1 MTFLS
6 KYFTAPTA
14 HGRTD
19 LQYQDIDKENELDT
33 FQSPEYAQDIFNYYK
48 SKEVW
53 IIACKVEELILA
65 WV

>member
-1 MTFLS
+1 MVPLGFWCFPGFLTFLS

-48 SKEVW
+48 SKEV
-53 IIACKVEELILA
+53 
-65 WV
+65 